1 MVDLVRNRRL
11 PSLSYFCEYLLYA
24 GVIYPKLQT
33 QLHPEIMPI
42 FINGYNQFLAVE
54 K

>member
-1 MVDLVRNRRL
+1 MDRNGRL
-11 PSLSYFCEYLLYA
+11 PRLSNFCEYLLHA

-33 QLHPEIMPI
+33 QLHPEITPA
-42 FINGYNQFLAVE
+42 FTNCYNQFLSVE

>member
-1 MVDLVRNRRL
+1 MDRNGRL
-11 PSLSYFCEYLLYA
+11 PRLSNFCKNLLYA

-33 QLHPEIMPI
+33 QLHPKITPI